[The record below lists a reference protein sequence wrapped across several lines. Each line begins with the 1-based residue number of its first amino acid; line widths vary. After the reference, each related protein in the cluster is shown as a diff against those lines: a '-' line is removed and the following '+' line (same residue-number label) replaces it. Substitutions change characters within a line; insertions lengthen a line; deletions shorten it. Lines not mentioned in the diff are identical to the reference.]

1 MDARVRIE
9 EAFKSSTGE
18 TPKDVLKEV
27 YASGYTEGYEEA
39 NRDVE
44 GKKIPF

>member
-18 TPKDVLKEV
+18 TPKDVLEEV
-27 YASGYTEGYEEA
+27 YETGYDEGYKEA
-39 NRDVE
+39 QNDT
-44 GKKIPF
+44 K